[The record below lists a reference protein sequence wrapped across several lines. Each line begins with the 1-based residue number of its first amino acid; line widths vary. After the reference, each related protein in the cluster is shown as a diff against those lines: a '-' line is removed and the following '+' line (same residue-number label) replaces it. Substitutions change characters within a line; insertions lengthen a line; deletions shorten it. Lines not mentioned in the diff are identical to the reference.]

1 MDRID
6 KTSEAI
12 TSIVKDGNEAPDA
25 IILGII
31 IDKLNEIID
40 WINSQ

>member
-6 KTSEAI
+6 
-12 TSIVKDGNEAPDA
+12 IVNEDNEFGRVDK
-25 IILGII
+25 IVE
-31 IDKLNEIID
+31 KLNEIID

>member
-1 MDRID
+1 M
-6 KTSEAI
+6 
-12 TSIVKDGNEAPDA
+12 SIEKIEIENNPDLIA
-25 IILGII
+25 AI

>member
-1 MDRID
+1 MDKLDID
-6 KTSEAI
+6 IEEIESTERLGGEIKT
-12 TSIVKDGNEAPDA
+12 
-25 IILGII
+25 I